1 MKHKIYITL
10 PIFLIIFFIYIS
22 FVKNSFNVKN
32 NRFDL
37 NNQYKNDSYFLIPV
51 LLFHDIDG
59 NGQYSLTRFEFRNYL
74 EILKEE
80 NIQIVSLET
89 LYHHAKNN
97 LFFDK
102 PTMVITIDDNF
113 VNIVRVLAPILRE
126 FGYPATFFFYTKDIN
141 MSPKHGTSWDDLKRL
156 LNEGFDIQNHSY
168 SHTAFYKKMPDESL
182 LDYQKKLYKEI
193 LLSKEILEKN
203 LNHSIWAF
211 AYPMG
216 YYTEELHQYLF
227 NNSYKIVL
235 TTDGVP
241 VNLSK
246 PFNGVIHRYTI
257 QKKYVR
263 DPIKMFYLQVHL
275 AKKVYKQSDISM
287 NEP

>member
-1 MKHKIYITL
+1 MKLKIYITL
-10 PIFLIIFFIYIS
+10 PIFLIIFLFYIIS
-22 FVKNSFNVKN
+22 LKSVLDNENELLKAHNTSNGN
-32 NRFDL
+32 
-37 NNQYKNDSYFLIPV
+37 YFLVPV

-59 NGQYSLTRFEFRNYL
+59 NGPYSVTREEFRNYL
-74 EILKEE
+74 NIIKEE
-80 NIQIVSLET
+80 NIQIVSLKT
-89 LYHHAKNN
+89 LYHHAVNN

-102 PTMVITIDDNF
+102 PTMVITIDDNY

-126 FGYPATFFFYTKDIN
+126 YGYPATFFFYTKDIYLN
-141 MSPKHGTSWDDLKRL
+141 PQQGTSWEDLKRL

-168 SHTAFYKKMPDESL
+168 SHTAFYKKMPGDSL
-182 LDYQKKLYKEI
+182 IEYEKKLYKEI
-193 LLSKEILEKN
+193 LESKQILEKY
-203 LNHSIWAF
+203 LNHTIWAF

-216 YYTEELHQYLF
+216 YYTEELHHYLF
-227 NNSYKIVL
+227 NNSYKVVL
-235 TTDGVP
+235 TTDGRP

-257 QKKYVR
+257 QKKYVN

-275 AKKVYKQSDISM
+275 AKRVYNQNDISM